1 MAEKK
6 VMKQTVPKEL
16 SANVFKTFNRM
27 TAENKRASTLRIVES
42 LSKSPKGF
50 IDRQGNFVIM
60 GIISKK
66 WTIMY
71 IAYEFLKEHWGD
83 LIIQYPKPSIG
94 INPPPC
100 DPMGNN
106 SPIAILKAK
115 EQMFL
120 IKRISTFLNDFKGEL
135 KLTTLSNGISYIPIV
150 DGMMNIITMDM

>member
-42 LSKSPKGF
+42 LSKSKKAF
-50 IDRQGNFVIM
+50 IDRQGNLLIM

-100 DPMGNN
+100 DPMNN
-106 SPIAILKAK
+106 NRPIAILKAK
-115 EQMFL
+115 EQMLL

-135 KLTTLSNGISYIPIV
+135 NITQQSNGITYIPI
-150 DGMMNIITMDM
+150 DGGIISITLIDM